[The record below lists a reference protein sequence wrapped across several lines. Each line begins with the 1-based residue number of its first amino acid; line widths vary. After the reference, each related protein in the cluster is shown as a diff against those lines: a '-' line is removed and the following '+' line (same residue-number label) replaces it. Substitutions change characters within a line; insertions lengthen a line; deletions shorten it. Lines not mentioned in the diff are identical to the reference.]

1 MLLVHVSWL
10 VCTTIAALGILVGP
24 VIAMIVVKRKLHVPW
39 RYFGF
44 GALIFFLFQV
54 ISRVPIIEVL
64 TLAVGR
70 TVNSSVLLFVL
81 WALFLGL
88 TAGLCEE
95 WGRYLG
101 YRWFLKREPKTWN
114 LGVAYGLGHASLEAI
129 LLVGVGLLVLIIE
142 IVALS
147 YTPATTASQKLAVTQ
162 IVSVYGAQPDWWE
175 LLALWERVW
184 AMCFHVAMSVL
195 VLQSIRLHTPRFVW
209 LAVLAHTL
217 LDTLTALL
225 PHYLGH
231 VAGAITTEGLVAIA
245 GLFALWLLRCL
256 RRRMR
261 EEDAA
266 SEMLPDAVPNIS
278 EARG

>member
-1 MLLVHVSWL
+1 MLLVHVGWL
-10 VCTTIAALGILVGP
+10 VCTVIATLCILVGP
-24 VIAMIVVKRKLHVPW
+24 WIAMIVVKRKLHVPW

-44 GALIFFLFQV
+44 GALVFFLFQV

-70 TVNSSVLLFVL
+70 TVNSSELLFVL

-129 LLVGVGLLVLIIE
+129 LLVGVGLLVLVVEII
-142 IVALS
+142 ALS
-147 YTPATTASQKLAVTQ
+147 YTPATAASQKLAVTQ
-162 IVSVYGAQPDWWE
+162 IVSIYGAQPDWWS
-175 LLALWERVW
+175 LLGLWERIW

-209 LAVLAHTL
+209 LAVLAHTI

-225 PHYLGH
+225 PHYLRR
-231 VAGAITTEGLVAIA
+231 VAGTITTEVATF
-245 GLFALWLLRCL
+245 GLFALWLLCRL
-256 RRRMR
+256 RQQMR
-261 EEDAA
+261 AEDMAG
-266 SEMLPDAVPNIS
+266 EVPPEAVPNLA
-278 EARG
+278 ETL